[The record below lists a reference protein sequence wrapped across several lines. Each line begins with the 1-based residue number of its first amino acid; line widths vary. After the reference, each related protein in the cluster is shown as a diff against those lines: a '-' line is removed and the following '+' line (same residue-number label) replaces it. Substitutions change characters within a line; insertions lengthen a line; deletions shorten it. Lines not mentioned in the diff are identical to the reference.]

1 MEKWFFVDSRD
12 IAELEPGALMDTRE
26 ILSLKLTAVT
36 KSAKQIL
43 FAGVLTIGRKTFKVI
58 SACSMPAYL

>member
-36 KSAKQIL
+36 KSAKQIF
-43 FAGVLTIGRKTFKVI
+43 FAGVLTIGQKTFKI
-58 SACSMPAYL
+58 IFDAATPAQ